1 MSKRSHHRNAG
12 SFNINELAEALT
24 RNGWQPPSPQNM
36 NNPGGSPMPGMNPP
50 FGNNG
55 GNAQISNNLSALSSL
70 LGAVNNGGIQG
81 MGTPPANT
89 PVPPMA
95 AGGIPQM
102 SPMTPGAMPQMPM
115 NPMMPPSPMAM
126 HPSPMNHTGTAP
138 AQTARPTDL
147 DLLKKLFQEI
157 LKLLKET

>member
-24 RNGWQPPSPQNM
+24 RNGWQPPSPQYM

-50 FGNNG
+50 LGNNG
-55 GNAQISNNLSALSSL
+55 GNTQISNNLSALSSL

-81 MGTPPANT
+81 MGTPPL
-89 PVPPMA
+89 PG
-95 AGGIPQM
+95 GGIPQM
-102 SPMTPGAMPQMPM
+102 PPMTPGAIPQMPM
-115 NPMMPPSPMAM
+115 NPMMNSSPMAM
-126 HPSPMNHTGTAP
+126 HPSPMNHANTAP
-138 AQTARPTDL
+138 AQTPRPTDL